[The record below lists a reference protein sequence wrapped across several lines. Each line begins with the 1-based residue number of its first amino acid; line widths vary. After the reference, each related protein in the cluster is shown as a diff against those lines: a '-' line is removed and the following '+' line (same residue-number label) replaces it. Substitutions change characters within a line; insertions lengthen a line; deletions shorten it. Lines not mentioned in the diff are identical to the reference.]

1 MHERLTKGKALSSG
15 VSVELYGGCCGI
27 SRAIA
32 RHGGVAESYEILR
45 SAKEDLTLPS
55 QRRALFSRVRQGL
68 VRSLWIG
75 ITCASWSR
83 ARRAPQWSRMPHALR
98 DDDEHIYGLPGLS
111 ERDQLRVTDGNDSL
125 FFVAKLIRLCL
136 RHNVMVVVENPG
148 SSRLWIAPE
157 MASLIPRAAS
167 DNMVDYCAFGTEWR
181 KRTRLVAWCQ
191 PLVRLPPLCSGKK
204 GFCSFSGCKHVLLE
218 GFTGG
223 EFKTAAA
230 SAYPVKMCRLLA
242 PQLCSAV

>member
-1 MHERLTKGKALSSG
+1 VHERLTKGKALSSG

-98 DDDEHIYGLPGLS
+98 DDVDHIYGLPGLS

-191 PLVRLPPLCSGKK
+191 PLVRLPPLCSGQK
-204 GFCSFSGCKHVLLE
+204 GF
-218 GFTGG
+218 
-223 EFKTAAA
+223 
-230 SAYPVKMCRLLA
+230 
-242 PQLCSAV
+242 